1 MVEIVLPR
9 ASVELLCKTAELSLN
24 KVNTAS
30 VSSLSLRLLSAKHF
44 PIRLFKKNKLLLTAY
59 TISEREFVKLRAKWC
74 NFPILIASL

>member
-30 VSSLSLRLLSAKHF
+30 VSSISLRELSEKHF
-44 PIRLFKKNKLLLTAY
+44 PIRLLKSITDNETLTQFQ
-59 TISEREFVKLRAKWC
+59 SV
-74 NFPILIASL
+74 NS